1 MLLGVAGLFQL
12 KINPD
17 MMIFMPNKSEAKDS
31 YDKMNT
37 IFESGDEMIVVLH
50 TQTDSL
56 DETISNSIIDLH

>member
-1 MLLGVAGLFQL
+1 MIPYSNFTNIVEKKNKPFFILFALLMLLGVAGLFQL

-37 IFESGDEMIVVLH
+37 IF
-50 TQTDSL
+50 
-56 DETISNSIIDLH
+56 